1 MDADVWRVSTGPGL
15 DTAAQPLAPV
25 SRAFMAG
32 YVVAQVG
39 AYVSFL
45 PLLLILAPMK
55 AAVLAPGHKAQ
66 LLSLISALG
75 ALTAAASNLAA
86 GWASDRTRGSWGRRR
101 PWIFGGA
108 IATALS
114 YGLIARAHTPLALT
128 ASILV
133 FQLVFNFAFAPLAA
147 LIPDRVPDRQK
158 GWVSA
163 LTGLG
168 LPLGSVIGSAVV
180 AALATNEAGCFAA
193 LGLIVAG
200 TMAPFALAIR
210 DPLPPGPAPAG
221 MRGPAGSAGRAL
233 WGDFAFSADF
243 AYVWIGRC
251 LVQTAFSLAQVYL
264 LYFLEQALVY
274 GVDRAGRPETDMA
287 RLSAIFAIANVG
299 CGLLAGRLSD
309 RLRRRKPFVI
319 VGALVVGAAAL
330 GLASAHA
337 WPVIAAS
344 YAILGCGAGCYFAA
358 DLALVAQVL
367 PSLTTAG
374 RDLGVV
380 NLSSTLPQVAGPAL
394 AGLLLSLAGPD
405 LRWVYGAA
413 ALLAVTGAAMA
424 APIRHVR

>member
-1 MDADVWRVSTGPGL
+1 
-15 DTAAQPLAPV
+15 
-25 SRAFMAG
+25 MAG
-32 YVVAQVG
+32 YVLAQVG

-45 PLLLILAPMK
+45 PLLLILVPMK
-55 AAVLAPGHKAQ
+55 AAALAPGHKAG

-75 ALTAAASNLAA
+75 AVVAAVSNLAA
-86 GWASDRTRGSWGRRR
+86 GWASDRTRGAWGRRR

-114 YGLIARAHTPLALT
+114 YGLIAWARTPAALT

-133 FQLVFNFAFAPLAA
+133 FQLVFNVAFAPLAA

-180 AALATNEAGCFAA
+180 AALATNAPACFAA
-193 LGLIVAG
+193 LGLIVVVS
-200 TMAPFALAIR
+200 MAPFALAIR
-210 DPLPPGPAPAG
+210 DPQPPAPPAEAE
-221 MRGPAGSAGRAL
+221 RPAGPMWRRIG
-233 WGDFAFSADF
+233 GDFPFSADF

-251 LVQTAFSLAQVYL
+251 LVQTAFSLAQIYL
-264 LYFLEQALVY
+264 LYFLIQALAY
-274 GVDRAGRPETDMA
+274 GAARAGRPETDMA
-287 RLSAIFAIANVG
+287 RLSAIFAVANVG

-309 RLRRRKPFVI
+309 QLRRRKPFVI
-319 VGALVVGAAAL
+319 AGALTVAAAAL
-330 GLASAHA
+330 GMASAHA
-337 WPVIAAS
+337 WPIIAAS
-344 YAILGCGAGCYFAA
+344 YAVLGCGAGCYFAA

-367 PSLTTAG
+367 PSMKTAG

-394 AGLLLSLAGPD
+394 AGLLLGLPGAD
-405 LRWVYGAA
+405 LRWVYAAAAVLAVLGAA
-413 ALLAVTGAAMA
+413 LA